1 MKIKQRIIVSAIA
14 SVMGISMMMAQQIA
28 VVSKTGTTTVCQ
40 TLKEAIEGA
49 TPGSVIYLPGGGFQ
63 IGDTVKIE
71 TKLSIVGIGYKG
83 NSENVDGNT
92 VISGN
97 LFFDGGSSGSS
108 VMGCF
113 ISGNVYI
120 GNDGSSVNNVV
131 VRYNNLNSMQVKN
144 NTCTGTVVNQ
154 NYIRNGSNF
163 NGAGA
168 IYTNNVSAPVSDL
181 IGARVANNVFTGGS
195 GFSNCSIS
203 RNIFLGGQ
211 NANGNISSGNINGGN
226 APVNIGDL
234 TWNDLFVNYNNGAI
248 TPASDFQMKEQYRLL
263 YGDCGIYGGTGF
275 RKNGQPPIPFIMAKQ
290 IPGQTDAS
298 ENLNIKVRVK
308 SGESGE

>member
-113 ISGNVYI
+113 ISGNV
-120 GNDGSSVNNVV
+120 
-131 VRYNNLNSMQVKN
+131 
-144 NTCTGTVVNQ
+144 
-154 NYIRNGSNF
+154 
-163 NGAGA
+163 
-168 IYTNNVSAPVSDL
+168 
-181 IGARVANNVFTGGS
+181 
-195 GFSNCSIS
+195 
-203 RNIFLGGQ
+203 
-211 NANGNISSGNINGGN
+211 
-226 APVNIGDL
+226 
-234 TWNDLFVNYNNGAI
+234 
-248 TPASDFQMKEQYRLL
+248 
-263 YGDCGIYGGTGF
+263 
-275 RKNGQPPIPFIMAKQ
+275 
-290 IPGQTDAS
+290 
-298 ENLNIKVRVK
+298 
-308 SGESGE
+308 

>member
-1 MKIKQRIIVSAIA
+1 MNIKQRIIAAAITA
-14 SVMGISMMMAQQIA
+14 LMGVGVTMGQQIA
-28 VVSKTGTTTVCQ
+28 VVSSGNTTTMYQ
-40 TLKEAIEGA
+40 TLQKAIEGA
-49 TPGSVIYLPGGGFQ
+49 LPGSVIYLPGGGFQ
-63 IGDTVKIE
+63 IPESVKI
-71 TKLSIVGIGYKG
+71 TKKVSIVGIGHKAK
-83 NSENVDGNT
+83 SENADGNT

-97 LFFDGGSSGSS
+97 LFFDGNSSGSS

-113 ISGNVYI
+113 ISGHVYI

-131 VRYNNLNSMQVKN
+131 VRYCNLNSMQVKN

-163 NGAGA
+163 NGASA
-168 IYTNNVSAPVSDL
+168 IFTNNVSAPVSNL
-181 IGARVANNVFTGGS
+181 NGAKVTNNVFTGGS
-195 GFSNCSIS
+195 GFSSCSIS

-211 NANGNISSGNINGGN
+211 GTDGNISSGNINGGE
-226 APVNIGDL
+226 APVVIGEL

-263 YGDCGIYGGTGF
+263 YGDCGIYGGSGF

-290 IPGQTDAS
+290 IPGQTDGS
-298 ENLNIKVRVK
+298 ETLNIKVRVM
-308 SGESGE
+308 SGE

>member
-1 MKIKQRIIVSAIA
+1 MKIKQRIIATAITA
-14 SVMGISMMMAQQIA
+14 VMGICMMMAQQIA

-63 IGDTVKIE
+63 IGDTVKII
-71 TKLSIVGIGYKG
+71 TKLSIVGIGYKA
-83 NSENVDGNT
+83 NSVNVDGNT

-113 ISGNVYI
+113 ISGNVCI
-120 GNDGSSVNNVV
+120 GNDDSSVNNVV
-131 VRYNNLNSMQVKN
+131 VKFCNINSMQVKN

-168 IYTNNVSAPVSDL
+168 IFTNNVSAYVTNL
-181 IGARVANNVFTGGS
+181 NGARVANNVFTAGS
-195 GFSNCSIS
+195 SFSNCSIS
-203 RNIFLGGQ
+203 HNIFIYNYQ
-211 NANGNISSGNINGGN
+211 NLDGNISSGNINSGN

-263 YGDCGIYGGTGF
+263 YGDCGIYGGSGF
-275 RKNGQPPIPFIMAKQ
+275 RKNGQPPVPFIMAKQ
-290 IPGQTDAS
+290 IPGQTDAL
-298 ENLNIKVRVK
+298 ENLNIKVRVM
-308 SGESGE
+308 SGE